1 MQRALDTWAF
11 VSRDALGLPADSL
24 PWVVL
29 FDARCTWHLA
39 PRTVPTA
46 ATQDLTDA
54 AGLRFGSAPVIVHA
68 QVHGDTVRLP
78 SGQAIPARPTA
89 FAPRTGTHVR
99 ASSLWRF
106 PSSGV
111 ARRRKP
117 RTRSI
122 GGRVPPHGGGR
133 QLRGLPRALAHAP
146 SGTSAP
152 AVLSRLQP
160 GRYWSQDI
168 GLSIMLVLDALLPDW
183 RAQVLRED
191 PPSVYALLAQ
201 AAGSD

>member
-1 MQRALDTWAF
+1 MTRCGSRLGRLFPHDRQPSLPVRGRTSELLRYGASRALE
-11 VSRDALGLPADSL
+11 S
-24 PWVVL
+24 
-29 FDARCTWHLA
+29 
-39 PRTVPTA
+39 
-46 ATQDLTDA
+46 
-54 AGLRFGSAPVIVHA
+54 
-68 QVHGDTVRLP
+68 
-78 SGQAIPARPTA
+78 
-89 FAPRTGTHVR
+89 
-99 ASSLWRF
+99 
-106 PSSGV
+106 
-111 ARRRKP
+111 
-117 RTRSI
+117 
-122 GGRVPPHGGGR
+122 HGGGS
-133 QLRGLPRALAHAP
+133 RGPAPLEDVFRLMEGVGSYAAFRVALAHAP